1 ANVATEIKDKFSA
14 IGYNGATKEDVENIK
29 TQAWFHNKE
38 TDKTGKMTTP
48 TYWDKDKPYACFYGV
63 SPYVDFGTEKIKLS
77 DGTYTSTP
85 YVDFK
90 VEKEVEK
97 QKDLMTAYSGTV
109 HNAVEGTSSAVD
121 LRFRHALTAVRFKV
135 GQNLSYNKTIKKVEI
150 RGAKSEGRY
159 TLASGK
165 DGNNAVWSGLKDK
178 ETFTLSDLEVS
189 TKADVNQVIMGEN
202 NDNYVFYM
210 LPQKLENVSVSITFA
225 DKTTVTTKLK
235 GSWEP
240 GTTKTYA
247 LSEKN
252 STWKYVLSATSPIPA
267 EYTSSSTEEYTVQSY
282 REVDGRQEPVAW
294 QVVGYDVDGNNTF
307 TMEEKPE
314 WLTTPGA
321 IESDGGV
328 TAEKFKAKLS
338 PSITNR
344 LDEYNKQLQTAE
356 AKGNAGNYYNL
367 SNSKGEETVENTANS
382 YLISAPGYYCI
393 PLVYGN
399 AIKGNKLNYGA
410 FQTQVQGANVLKNFK
425 DHNGKDIANAYID
438 TQNSENP
445 ATQASVVWEDQKG
458 IVDNPYVDGYF
469 VRFHISKEK
478 IRSGNAVIAVKN
490 AQGVIMWSWHLW
502 FAQKEALDV
511 IAVENKQGKTYQL
524 TKENL
529 GITYT
534 KWQGSSYDKAREVRV
549 KIEQKVANKSV
560 KQFTY
565 INIVQKP
572 GSEKEVTSPLYQF
585 GRKDPFPTDRY
596 ELGGLLVKNDK
607 GPKDLGA
614 IIQHP
619 LTFYQVNSS
628 SESYCQKPYTNLWSM
643 NNTETGFNDSE
654 VVKTIYDPCPVGFKM
669 PPSNVF
675 TGFTL
680 TGRETSSP
688 AELRVSGLWNNG
700 WYFKGKA
707 GSSQSLY
714 FPAVGYRNYANGY
727 QQDEKEEGR
736 YWTAIP
742 AENGRGCALKFTES
756 TINPIYSDGGASA
769 YAVRPIAEK

>member
-1 ANVATEIKDKFSA
+1 MMKIKDFFSQSACKIAYVSACLAGLTFVSCADDDLVRPETKENKGALVRFNIIDAQSEDAATAASAYMTRASFAKLLLPQGLTPEDLVHQTLPAVSSDGTEACLIETTVAGVVPVKRDESNQTRANVATEIKDKFSA

-109 HNAVEGTSSAVD
+109 HNAGEGTSSAVD

-150 RGAKSEGRY
+150 RGAKREGRY

-382 YLISAPGYYCI
+382 YLISEIG
-393 PLVYGN
+393 
-399 AIKGNKLNYGA
+399 
-410 FQTQVQGANVLKNFK
+410 
-425 DHNGKDIANAYID
+425 
-438 TQNSENP
+438 
-445 ATQASVVWEDQKG
+445 
-458 IVDNPYVDGYF
+458 
-469 VRFHISKEK
+469 
-478 IRSGNAVIAVKN
+478 
-490 AQGVIMWSWHLW
+490 
-502 FAQKEALDV
+502 
-511 IAVENKQGKTYQL
+511 
-524 TKENL
+524 
-529 GITYT
+529 
-534 KWQGSSYDKAREVRV
+534 
-549 KIEQKVANKSV
+549 
-560 KQFTY
+560 
-565 INIVQKP
+565 
-572 GSEKEVTSPLYQF
+572 
-585 GRKDPFPTDRY
+585 
-596 ELGGLLVKNDK
+596 
-607 GPKDLGA
+607 
-614 IIQHP
+614 
-619 LTFYQVNSS
+619 
-628 SESYCQKPYTNLWSM
+628 
-643 NNTETGFNDSE
+643 
-654 VVKTIYDPCPVGFKM
+654 
-669 PPSNVF
+669 
-675 TGFTL
+675 
-680 TGRETSSP
+680 
-688 AELRVSGLWNNG
+688 
-700 WYFKGKA
+700 
-707 GSSQSLY
+707 
-714 FPAVGYRNYANGY
+714 
-727 QQDEKEEGR
+727 
-736 YWTAIP
+736 
-742 AENGRGCALKFTES
+742 
-756 TINPIYSDGGASA
+756 
-769 YAVRPIAEK
+769 